1 MKFSSVTGCLALL
14 IVVYFGTTQAKN
26 CTGDNEILR
35 VNSSICQPTCPLLP
49 LKLRPRIQCIEINRP
64 RCICDDGF
72 IRNREDN
79 RCIPL
84 EDCPSANKD

>member
-1 MKFSSVTGCLALL
+1 MKFPFVVVCLALSIAL
-14 IVVYFGTTQAKN
+14 CFGFVEIKN
-26 CTGDNEILR
+26 CTSENEVLR

-64 RCICDDGF
+64 RCVCDDGF

-84 EDCPSANKD
+84 GDCPSANI